1 MPELNRFVVNRKIYA
16 HNDFKVAMVV
26 LKPDSD
32 SGSTMGKIGFEMDDT
47 VFEVNDKINQ
57 YISESRQEGT
67 SNSFDKLVGFLFG
80 IPGLLRTVVSVLMWM
95 DKHGL
100 LPRSIIDASPF
111 HTSLTV
117 TNLASLRINEI
128 YHHIYNFGTTSMF
141 IAIGMVKKHLELVG
155 GQPTEVR
162 YLPLGI
168 VMDERITNGS
178 QFAIAVHRMKSY
190 LADPTLLEE
199 RNENVKLDSPFVKK

>member
-1 MPELNRFVVNRKIYA
+1 
-16 HNDFKVAMVV
+16 
-26 LKPDSD
+26 
-32 SGSTMGKIGFEMDDT
+32 
-47 VFEVNDKINQ
+47 
-57 YISESRQEGT
+57 
-67 SNSFDKLVGFLFG
+67 
-80 IPGLLRTVVSVLMWM
+80 M

-128 YHHIYNFGTTSMF
+128 YHHIYYFGTTSMF